1 MKLRKYI
8 CYLSII
14 LRLSHRQIENHIEDI
29 HEINISQGEIQKIL
43 EKESVKLRPEFERLK
58 NRVQKQTAQHY
69 DETTWKVAKGKQGN
83 FAWIMTGTETNEAVF
98 LLGQSRGGGNMK
110 KLNPKTEIGITD
122 DYGVYRNQFKHH
134 QLCWA
139 HLFRKFRDLS
149 ESDVLS
155 EKQREI
161 CLKNYQEVSSIY
173 NNLKLT
179 LQAKFEYEKTNK
191 YFLRKLTEL
200 SKPNS
205 NNLSKMKTVKES
217 LFKNREKYLTCL
229 RFPGIVPP
237 DNNKAERGLRHLVIK
252 RKISYGSKTD
262 KGSETTSVLA
272 SVLLSLKWMNPDNFI
287 KNIFL

>member
-1 MKLRKYI
+1 
-8 CYLSII
+8 
-14 LRLSHRQIENHIEDI
+14 
-29 HEINISQGEIQKIL
+29 
-43 EKESVKLRPEFERLK
+43 
-58 NRVQKQTAQHY
+58 
-69 DETTWKVAKGKQGN
+69 
-83 FAWIMTGTETNEAVF
+83 
-98 LLGQSRGGGNMK
+98 MK